1 MDADALFPVVYDELR
16 RLAAAQVAGEAVG
29 LTLTPTAL
37 VHEAYIRLA
46 ASGGRQPF
54 SERQQGADAR
64 PSPAFATRGHFF
76 AAAAEAMRR
85 ILIDHAR
92 ARLADKR
99 SGGRRRVPLD
109 EIHRIAESPEGL
121 IALDDALARFAAGEP
136 RKAELVK
143 LRFFAGLST
152 GEAAA
157 ALGISVATAERWWA
171 FARTWLY
178 AELIEE

>member
-16 RLAAAQVAGEAVG
+16 RLAAAQVAGEAAG
-29 LTLTPTAL
+29 RTLTPTAL
-37 VHEAYIRLA
+37 VHEAYVRLC
-46 ASGGRQPF
+46 
-54 SERQQGADAR
+54 ERRSSR
-64 PSPAFATRGHFF
+64 PPAFATRGRFF

-92 ARLADKR
+92 ARLAAKR
-99 SGGRRRVPLD
+99 GGGRKRVPLE
-109 EIHRIAESPEGL
+109 EIHRIAESAEGL
-121 IALDDALARFAAGEP
+121 IALDDALAQFAADEP

-152 GEAAA
+152 PEAAT
-157 ALGISVATAERWWA
+157 ALGVSVPTAERWWA

-178 AELIEE
+178 AELSGEENPGFA